1 MLDIEKIDRE
11 STELIRSFTR
21 EQLLEF
27 MDWYHQEI
35 ALAKKE
41 ERMARKAAMTG
52 TTIGKI
58 NGSPSA
64 MVNSKGAP
72 VKKLVRTTKIRAKTK
87 TTADSL

>member
-41 ERMARKAAMTG
+41 ERMARKAAKSNMTNAKLNG
-52 TTIGKI
+52 TPIKLEGIPIK
-58 NGSPSA
+58 
-64 MVNSKGAP
+64 KP
-72 VKKLVRTTKIRAKTK
+72 VAVRATKVRTKTRATVIQ
-87 TTADSL
+87 